1 MPEDKGADLSRRAVI
16 ASAAIIPVAALTA
29 AAQSTAAPP
38 SALSDAQL
46 RLVAAFVDRISYRVD
61 QPIACRGDKCIGVGV
76 FLDDRG
82 HTYCT
87 FSMPWSA
94 S

>member
-1 MPEDKGADLSRRAVI
+1 MNLRPVDLVGMLTGTLEQPDAGAATGQHDVCL
-16 ASAAIIPVAALTA
+16 
-29 AAQSTAAPP
+29 
-38 SALSDAQL
+38 
-46 RLVAAFVDRISYRVD
+46 AAFVDRISYRVD